1 MAGKMKVQKKM
12 ANRSARRSRRKQ
24 KINLITN
31 IIFSLI
37 TLTALTGCIIL
48 LLQNYSLR
56 NESRE
61 VFGRLKEYEALQ
73 EKYIYSQ
80 EELEAY
86 SDQAAREAWEQGRGD
101 VLADLKNSIS
111 GGTSTVSIL
120 RSFYPEDVVVYADGG
135 YNFFP
140 VSESLQKHNYVYN
153 NFVLQENGEVVYM
166 DDSQRVQS
174 LKGIDVSRHQEK
186 INWRKVAGEDISYA
200 FIRAGFRGSS
210 EGKLVE
216 DEYFKD
222 NIEGALENGIDV
234 GIYFYTQA
242 MTEKEAEEE
251 AEFVIELIKNYDV
264 TYPVVLD
271 LEESTSSSAR
281 TANMTQ
287 EEYTKAAIAFCEKI
301 KEAGYTPM
309 IYGNLKT
316 FMIMLDLEQIEE
328 YEKWFAYYDTPVY
341 FPYAFSIWQY
351 SSKGNVEGIK
361 GDVDMNVCMKDF
373 SQQEQ

>member
-1 MAGKMKVQKKM
+1 M

-24 KINLITN
+24 RISLVTN

-37 TLTALTGCIIL
+37 TLTALTGCIVL
-48 LLQNYSLR
+48 LLQNYSLK
-56 NESRE
+56 NESLE
-61 VFGRLKEYEALQ
+61 VIGRLEEYEILQ

-80 EELEAY
+80 EDLEAY
-86 SDQAAREAWEQGRGD
+86 SDQAAREAMEQGRSD
-101 VLADLKNSIS
+101 VLADLKTSVS
-111 GGTSTVSIL
+111 GESSVVSVL
-120 RSFYPEDVVVYADGG
+120 RSFFPEDVVVYADGG

-140 VSESLQKHNYVYN
+140 ISESLKKHDYVYD
-153 NFVLQENGEVVYM
+153 NFILQENGEVVYM
-166 DDSQRVQS
+166 DDLQTVQS
-174 LKGIDVSRHQEK
+174 LKGIDVSRHQGQ

-200 FIRAGFRGSS
+200 FIRAGYRGSS

-216 DEYFKD
+216 DEYFKA
-222 NIEGALENGIDV
+222 NIEGALNNGIDV

-251 AEFVIELIKNYDV
+251 AEFVIHLIEKYDV

-271 LEESTSSSAR
+271 IEETTGSSVR
-281 TANMTQ
+281 TINMTQ
-287 EEYTKAAIAFCEKI
+287 EEYTKTAIAFCEKI

-316 FMIMLDLEQIEE
+316 FMIMLDLEQIED

-341 FPYAFSIWQY
+341 FPYSFSIWQY
-351 SSKGNVEGIK
+351 SSKGSIEGIK

-373 SQQEQ
+373 SKQNQ

>member
-1 MAGKMKVQKKM
+1 M
-12 ANRSARRSRRKQ
+12 ANKSARRSRRKQ
-24 KINLITN
+24 KISLITN

-48 LLQNYSLR
+48 LLQNYSMR

-61 VFGRLKEYEALQ
+61 VLGRLEEYEIREKEYIYTQ
-73 EKYIYSQ
+73 ED
-80 EELEAY
+80 LEAY
-86 SDQAAREAWEQGRGD
+86 SDSAALQALEQGRQD
-101 VLADLKNSIS
+101 VLADLKTAIS
-111 GGTSTVSIL
+111 GGNSTAAVL
-120 RSFYPEDVVVYADGG
+120 RRFYPEDVVVYADGG

-140 VSESLQKHNYVYN
+140 VLDALKKNDYVYD
-153 NFVLQENGEVVYM
+153 NFIQQENGEIVYT
-166 DDSQRVQS
+166 DETQINILS
-174 LKGIDVSRHQEK
+174 LKGIDVSKHQGE
-186 INWRKVAGEDISYA
+186 INWRKVAGEDIDYT

-216 DEYFKD
+216 DEYFQD
-222 NIEGALENGIDV
+222 NIEGALDNGIDV
-234 GIYFYTQA
+234 GVYFYTQA
-242 MTEKEAEEE
+242 MTVEEAEEE
-251 AEFVIELIKNYDV
+251 AEFVIDLIEDYDV

-316 FMIMLDLEQIEE
+316 FMIMLDLKQLED

-351 SSKGNVEGIK
+351 SSKGSIEGIK
-361 GDVDMNVCMKDF
+361 GDVDLNVCMKDF
-373 SQQEQ
+373 SNQSQ

>member
-1 MAGKMKVQKKM
+1 M
-12 ANRSARRSRRKQ
+12 ANSSARRSRRKQ
-24 KINLITN
+24 RISLVTN

-37 TLTALTGCIIL
+37 TLTALTGCIVL
-48 LLQNYSLR
+48 LLQNYSLK

-61 VFGRLKEYEALQ
+61 VVSRLEEYEVLQ

-80 EELEAY
+80 EDLEAY
-86 SDQAAREAWEQGRGD
+86 SDQVAREASAQGRKD
-101 VLADLKNSIS
+101 VLVDLKTAIS
-111 GGTSTVSIL
+111 GESSVISTL
-120 RSFYPEDVVVYADGG
+120 RNFFPEDVVVYADGG

-140 VSESLQKHNYVYN
+140 IVESLEKHEYTYDH
-153 NFVLQENGEVVYM
+153 FIQQENGEIVYM
-166 DDSQRVQS
+166 DDLQTVQS
-174 LKGIDVSRHQEK
+174 LKGIDVSRHQGE

-200 FIRAGFRGSS
+200 FIRVGFRGSS

-216 DEYFKD
+216 DEFFKD
-222 NIEGALENGIDV
+222 NIEGALDNDIDV

-242 MTEKEAEEE
+242 KTEKEAEEE
-251 AEFVIELIKNYDV
+251 AEFVIDLIEKYDV

-271 LEESTSSSAR
+271 IEETESSSAR

-316 FMIMLDLEQIEE
+316 FFIMLDLEQLED
-328 YEKWFAYYDTPVY
+328 YEKWFAYYDAPVY

-351 SSKGNVEGIK
+351 SSKGSIEGIK

-373 SQQEQ
+373 SKQE

>member
-1 MAGKMKVQKKM
+1 M
-12 ANRSARRSRRKQ
+12 ANKSARRSRRKQ
-24 KINLITN
+24 KISLITN

-48 LLQNYSLR
+48 LLQNYSMR

-61 VFGRLKEYEALQ
+61 VLGRLEEYEIREKEYIYTQ
-73 EKYIYSQ
+73 ED
-80 EELEAY
+80 LEAY
-86 SDQAAREAWEQGRGD
+86 SDSAALQALEQGRQD
-101 VLADLKNSIS
+101 VLADLKTAIS
-111 GGTSTVSIL
+111 GGNSTAAVL
-120 RSFYPEDVVVYADGG
+120 RRFYPEDVVVYADGG
-135 YNFFP
+135 YHFFP
-140 VSESLQKHNYVYN
+140 VLDALKKNDYVYD
-153 NFVLQENGEVVYM
+153 NFIQQENGEIVYT
-166 DDSQRVQS
+166 DETQINILS
-174 LKGIDVSRHQEK
+174 LKGIDVSKHQGE
-186 INWRKVAGEDISYA
+186 INWRKVAGEDIDYT

-216 DEYFKD
+216 DEYFQD
-222 NIEGALENGIDV
+222 NIEGALDNGIDV
-234 GIYFYTQA
+234 GVYFYTQA
-242 MTEKEAEEE
+242 MTVEEAEEE
-251 AEFVIELIKNYDV
+251 AEFVIDLIEDYDV

-316 FMIMLDLEQIEE
+316 FMIMLDLKQLED

-351 SSKGNVEGIK
+351 SSKGSIEGIK
-361 GDVDMNVCMKDF
+361 GDVDLNVCMKDF
-373 SQQEQ
+373 SNQSQ